1 MDGTTGPDAADA
13 GPGRA
18 PEGGVAQSGAPES
31 GASDGRPEA
40 TEALLHEV
48 RALMRRMRSSS
59 IVVAQ
64 AHGLQ
69 TTQAQVLFALRR
81 LGECRVA
88 RLAEK
93 QLVDPSVA
101 SRQVAALEKEGLV
114 SRRPDPEDAR
124 ASLVTL
130 SEQGHAHLA
139 ELRRHHMAVF
149 SEALQDWPTERVVRF
164 TEDIEAFTEAI
175 QPYYDYIAHQ
185 VSKETASTESAP
197 EQAAKRGD
205 A

>member
-1 MDGTTGPDAADA
+1 M
-13 GPGRA
+13 
-18 PEGGVAQSGAPES
+18 
-31 GASDGRPEA
+31 
-40 TEALLHEV
+40 LLHEV

-101 SRQVAALEKEGLV
+101 SRQVGALEKEGLV

-124 ASLVTL
+124 ASLVSLT
-130 SEQGHAHLA
+130 EDGHARLT
-139 ELRRHHMAVF
+139 ELRHHHMAVF
-149 SEALQDWPTERVVRF
+149 SEALKEWPTERVVRF
-164 TEDIEAFTEAI
+164 TQDIEDFTEAI
-175 QPYYDYIAHQ
+175 KPYYDYIADQ
-185 VSKETASTESAP
+185 VSTEAAP
-197 EQAAKRGD
+197 AKAAPAEATSSEGPVERGQA
-205 A
+205 